1 MLFGL
6 PLVTIALWSGYFTL
20 FCAVLMLLGLVLKW
34 GIRFRLVG
42 ITGFMG
48 VLTGGLFAL
57 GLGLHDRP
65 QIPGAIKYVRVFD
78 SGASQVVIVVPPTI
92 TETALDATLQ
102 QAAIDLY
109 STGRLSQGAATMTI
123 RARAVLHPK
132 PGVTQPVYVGQV
144 KPSLASPTAQ
154 AGIVEIDRDQ
164 LALLPKPS
172 APKSSASSPSA

>member
-1 MLFGL
+1 MLFGF

-20 FCAVLMLLGLVLKW
+20 FCAALMILSWVLKW
-34 GIRFRLVG
+34 GTRFRLVG

-65 QIPGAIKYVRVFD
+65 QIPGAVKYVRVFD

-92 TETALDATLQ
+92 TETTLDATLQ

-109 STGRLSQGAATMTI
+109 STGRLAQGAPTMTI

-132 PGVTQPVYVGQV
+132 PGVSQPVYVGQV
-144 KPSLASPTAQ
+144 KPSLASPTDQ
-154 AGIVEIDRDQ
+154 AGIVEIDRQQ
-164 LALLPKPS
+164 LELLS
-172 APKSSASSPSA
+172 KSSA

>member
-1 MLFGL
+1 MLFGF

-20 FCAVLMLLGLVLKW
+20 FCAALMVLGWVLKW

-65 QIPGAIKYVRVFD
+65 QIPGAVKFTRVFD

-92 TETALDATLQ
+92 TEAQLDATLR
-102 QAAIDLY
+102 QAAVDLY
-109 STGRLSQGAATMTI
+109 STGRLSQGEATMTI
-123 RARAVLHPK
+123 RARSLLHPQ
-132 PGVTQPVYVGQV
+132 PGVSQPLYLGQI
-144 KPSLASPTAQ
+144 KPSLSSPTDQQ
-154 AGIVEIDRDQ
+154 AIVEIDREQ
-164 LALLPKPS
+164 FARLPKPS
-172 APKSSASSPSA
+172 T

>member
-20 FCAVLMLLGLVLKW
+20 LCAALMLLGWVLKW

-65 QIPGAIKYVRVFD
+65 QISGAVKFTRVFD

-92 TETALDATLQ
+92 TETALDATLR
-102 QAAIDLY
+102 QAAVDLY
-109 STGRLSQGAATMTI
+109 STGRLSQGEATMTI
-123 RARAVLHPK
+123 RARSLLHPN
-132 PGVTQPVYVGQV
+132 PGVSQPIYLGQI
-144 KPSLASPTAQ
+144 KPSLAAPVDQHA
-154 AGIVEIDRDQ
+154 IVELDHEQFAR
-164 LALLPKPS
+164 LSNPS
-172 APKSSASSPSA
+172 G